1 MNTTYPF
8 RIKLLGTA
16 GDGIISTS
24 DIITQAVSY
33 LGYYSTVYKSVPSS
47 IRIGNTFS
55 LITISPAEIK
65 SPIGHSD
72 LIFFLR
78 PTIEFERTIQE
89 IADEVTIFAN
99 DSILKFDS
107 ENISKHIGNKNFTFL
122 TVPFSS
128 LSLHSISA
136 TLLGILSKTLDI
148 PLSIITDSLLS
159 RYSNRATF
167 TDNYTTDLKK
177 GYSWAIEHQT
187 PFIALSRQPPNN
199 QVTFL
204 DGNQAICQGAIAAG
218 CRFFASYPITPATTI
233 GDSLS
238 QLLPQLGGIAYQA
251 EDEIAALGAVT
262 GSSFSGV
269 KSMTATSGP
278 GFSLMQEFI
287 SYLSTVELPAVIV
300 NVMRAGPSTGLPTR
314 HGQEDLLPAVFGGH
328 GEDQRIV
335 LAPTSINDCY
345 HVTIDAFNCA
355 EQYACPVILL
365 SDYAFAFTKFTVPE
379 NHFKPVVDIIN
390 RKMTSSIPPQKTFN
404 RYSNDNCIF
413 PELPSP
419 GLSNCTYRITGLE
432 HDQNSQPSENI
443 VDHQFQLCRR
453 FKKSSAI
460 ESAYAHLIEWDLEK
474 PTPYKADICVIAWG
488 FDVLSVK
495 VAVSILRKKQFKVAS
510 LYPKLLF
517 PVCVDA
523 LKKLSDYG
531 QTIIL
536 PESNFSGQFAAL
548 IRMYSNLHPISLT
561 NTTCQPILPE
571 LLEIQIE
578 NIIAQRVKNART

>member
-1 MNTTYPF
+1 MNTTNPF

-16 GDGIISTS
+16 GDGIISTA
-24 DIITQAVSY
+24 DIIMQAASY

-55 LITISPAEIK
+55 LISISPSEIR
-65 SPIGHSD
+65 SPIGLSD
-72 LIFFLR
+72 LIFFVR
-78 PTIEFERTIQE
+78 PSVEFEQTIQE
-89 IADEVTIFAN
+89 FADGGTIFAN
-99 DSILKFDS
+99 ESIVEIDS
-107 ENISKHIGNKNFTFL
+107 ENISKLTGNKTFTFL
-122 TVPFSS
+122 TVPFST
-128 LSLHSISA
+128 LSQYSMSA
-136 TLLGILSKTLDI
+136 TLLGILSKTLEI
-148 PLSIITDSLLS
+148 PLSIIIDSLLS

-167 TDNYTTDLKK
+167 VDNYTTDLKK
-177 GYSWAIEHQT
+177 GYSWAVEHQT
-187 PFIALSRQPPNN
+187 PVVPLSRQSSDQ
-199 QVTFL
+199 QVTIL
-204 DGNQAICQGAIAAG
+204 DGNQAICQGAIAAD

-233 GDSLS
+233 GDTLAH
-238 QLLPQLGGIAYQA
+238 LLPQLGGIAYQA

-269 KSMTATSGP
+269 KSMSATSGP

-335 LAPTSINDCY
+335 LAPTSISDCY

-365 SDYAFAFTKFTVPE
+365 SDYAFAFTKFTLPE
-379 NHFKPVVDIIN
+379 KHFKPIVDIIN
-390 RKMTSSIPPQKTFN
+390 RKMTSSIPPQKTFS

-419 GLSNCTYRITGLE
+419 GLSNSTYRITGLE

-443 VDHQFQLCRR
+443 IDHQFQLCRR
-453 FKKSSAI
+453 FKKSSTI
-460 ESAYAHLIEWDLEK
+460 ENAYAHLIEWDLEE
-474 PTPYKADICVIAWG
+474 PIPYKADFCIIAWS

-495 VAVSILRKKQFKVAS
+495 EAVIRLRKKQFKVAG

-517 PVCVDA
+517 PVCIDA
-523 LKKLSDYG
+523 LKKLNEYS

-548 IRMYSNLHPISLT
+548 IRMYSDIHPISLT